1 MQNRETQMK
10 KIFSNKL
17 DELKKKEPPS
27 ADVEKKLIPRLK
39 FMGYVMYSLSLAS
52 MLFAMINLEEKEQG
66 GQTVSLEAVTG
77 FQLLMEEEE
86 REPTPKEVLNFYFVG
101 GIFALVGVSCFLIA
115 RRKNKVLNQD
125 PQNSV

>member
-1 MQNRETQMK
+1 MK

-17 DELKKKEPPS
+17 DELKKKQPP
-27 ADVEKKLIPRLK
+27 APDVEKKLIPRLK
-39 FMGYVMYSLSLAS
+39 FMGYIMYGLSLVS
-52 MLFAMINLEEKEQG
+52 VLFAMINLEEKEQS
-66 GQTVSLEAVTG
+66 GQTVSPEAVTG

-86 REPTPKEVLNFYFVG
+86 REPSPKEVLNFYFVG
-101 GIFALVGVSCFLIA
+101 GTFALVGVFCFLIA